1 MIIPKGIGWE
11 QAKPVEIEEFRW
23 SDQLSVISCQTT
35 DHQSSPRL
43 RETGERGRGWPDET
57 ALILGDSSSIEIQNL
72 LRSNDE

>member
-43 RETGERGRGWPDET
+43 
-57 ALILGDSSSIEIQNL
+57 A
-72 LRSNDE
+72 